1 MSHSEI
7 FAVMVGGLSTVAG
20 SVLVGYSL
28 LGVDI
33 NYLLAASFMAA
44 PGGLLMAKLL
54 VPARAIPDEQERDF
68 KIEIEKHTNVIEA
81 AAVGAS
87 RGMNLALNVGAIVLA
102 FVGLIALMNSLLST
116 LGNSFGLEN
125 LSLDLIL
132 GYFFQP
138 VAFILGIPWSE
149 TQLAGNFIGQKLVFN
164 ELIAYAAFT
173 EHIENFSDR
182 SQAIITFALCGFA
195 NFSSIG
201 ILLGGLG
208 GIAPERKSEIAKLG
222 LKAVFAGFLANLMSA
237 AIAGF
242 YLSF

>member
-1 MSHSEI
+1 M
-7 FAVMVGGLSTVAG
+7 
-20 SVLVGYSL
+20 
-28 LGVDI
+28 
-33 NYLLAASFMAA
+33 
-44 PGGLLMAKLL
+44 
-54 VPARAIPDEQERDF
+54 
-68 KIEIEKHTNVIEA
+68 
-81 AAVGAS
+81 
-87 RGMNLALNVGAIVLA
+87 LA

-164 ELIAYAAFT
+164 ELIAYAAFA
-173 EHIENFSDR
+173 ENIENFSDR

-208 GIAPERKSEIAKLG
+208 GIAPERISEIAKLG

-237 AIAGF
+237 AIAGL

>member
-1 MSHSEI
+1 
-7 FAVMVGGLSTVAG
+7 
-20 SVLVGYSL
+20 
-28 LGVDI
+28 
-33 NYLLAASFMAA
+33 
-44 PGGLLMAKLL
+44 
-54 VPARAIPDEQERDF
+54 
-68 KIEIEKHTNVIEA
+68 
-81 AAVGAS
+81 
-87 RGMNLALNVGAIVLA
+87 MNLALNVGAIVLA

-173 EHIENFSDR
+173 EHIENFNDR